1 MVEVRIAERHCTRDA
16 TRAAETPAHSLRSC
30 AGVKCNGARE
40 KRPAARVLAGQRP
53 RFVCCPDGTPAALSR
68 GVRFWKRMGLLVLGL
83 SAAGFAVYTALTPGD
98 RAVDA
103 ADASDDGAAAQ
114 LRYVEVATA
123 ALAERLAPLPA
134 PGRVALAESRVAP
147 VVAALAGRVEKVS
160 VKLGDVV
167 TAGQRL
173 VAVRSARLPELARE
187 IELGRAS
194 VGVRRAAVTRAREL
208 LTYRAIAA
216 KDLMA
221 AQAELQEAEIALA
234 TAEGKRRSLRLEGL
248 DREGLYWLTA
258 PRAGT
263 VVEYNVLVGMQVGPE
278 RAAPLLSVAD
288 LDEVLVIADLRER
301 EVTDLRPGQTAL
313 IITGAT
319 AAQAIRGVVDS
330 VGATVDPVRRTI
342 GVRIRVPNSTRAL
355 RPHAL
360 VHVTFELPPRRLV
373 VIDAGAVVTDGSQRL
388 VFVRAGRGADERYDK
403 REVKI
408 GRSEGG
414 RTEILEGLQPGE
426 AYVLRGALLL
436 LNALALER

>member
-1 MVEVRIAERHCTRDA
+1 
-16 TRAAETPAHSLRSC
+16 
-30 AGVKCNGARE
+30 
-40 KRPAARVLAGQRP
+40 
-53 RFVCCPDGTPAALSR
+53 
-68 GVRFWKRMGLLVLGL
+68 MGLLVLGL